1 MKRLMINNFGG
12 GGVLSQAGLKFPA
25 FTLAEMM
32 VVMLIM
38 SIILAAMAPV
48 MTTRGAKSDNSSP
61 WRYSPDNLS
70 DAYFGPGDSQ
80 IAMIGQPNR
89 LETDDAAKLIINS
102 SDTLK
107 PQISFKRNNTTVG
120 RLMMKETNLL
130 LGNST
135 FDKHTT
141 GSYNIAI
148 GDGNLTELTTGNS
161 NIAIGDGALVNN
173 TSGSSNIALGTSLN
187 SNTTGE
193 YNVALGDDCLK
204 ENVSGSNNV
213 AVGYYTL
220 KNTTG
225 RVNTAI
231 GAEAL
236 EAMGNGSAHVAIGYQ
251 ALHAFNGS
259 SADDQGNTSV
269 GTYSMLFNE
278 TGTSNT
284 ALGYDALRDN
294 VSGSQNVSVGYRSN
308 YYEDGLKSFSNT
320 VAVGSYARTTGN
332 TSIAIG
338 PNSTASNT
346 DTIAIGHSATAS
358 NGEAIAIGL
367 STEAS
372 GNSSI
377 AIGSNTSS
385 LGPTKATQNYA
396 VAIGDGARALGVS
409 STALGDTSL
418 ANNTNTI
425 AIGLR
430 ATSSDNDSISIGTD
444 AKNDSS
450 LGVAIGKN
458 AYVMQIGGIAIG
470 NEAGVGSDYSV
481 SVGYKAGNTN
491 SGSKNTALGY
501 YACKYVTGSNK
512 TCIGALSGPA
522 SAEAGS
528 SNSDE
533 IIYLGSSSATVYIPG
548 DLVVNGNVILG
559 RMSDSYVAVRTI
571 HKGDHG
577 NQSGKSKMG
586 FARSEDWHGDDDNFA
601 LYNASDLQS
610 SARDFYSKYLPSDS
624 RLKYIEKENTSGLD
638 KIRQLKVFNFT
649 FKKDEKKTPHVGV
662 IAQDLQKI
670 FPNAVKKG
678 ADGFLSI
685 RMEDM
690 FFAMI
695 NAIKELDLKVTKLE
709 NENKILKKQLIQIQ
723 NENKKQD
730 ERLKMLEAKIK

>member
-1 MKRLMINNFGG
+1 MKISVCKYGSKEPKIRHGIVNDWNK
-12 GGVLSQAGLKFPA
+12 KFSA

-107 PQISFKRNNTTVG
+107 PQISFKRNNTTAG
-120 RLMMKETNLL
+120 RLYLDTNNNVI

-135 FDKHTT
+135 MDKLTSGVH
-141 GSYNIAI
+141 NISI
-148 GDGNLTELTTGNS
+148 GDGNLTELTTGGS
-161 NIAIGDGALVNN
+161 NIAIGDGALAQN
-173 TSGSSNIALGTSLN
+173 TSGSNNTAIGTSLDK
-187 SNTTGE
+187 NTTGE
-193 YNVALGDDCLK
+193 YNTALGDDCLK
-204 ENVSGSNNV
+204 SNIEGSKNV
-213 AVGYYTL
+213 AVGNFSLNSANSSWNVAVGVNAY
-220 KNTTG
+220 KNGTG
-225 RVNTAI
+225 GSNTIIGGDAMAQSTGDKNVAVGVNAMWYGSGSGNTAVGPDANYRSNTI
-231 GAEAL
+231 TAFSNSTAVGNTAYASGA
-236 EAMGNGSAHVAIGYQ
+236 SAIAIGY
-251 ALHAFNGS
+251 S
-259 SADDQGNTSV
+259 
-269 GTYSMLFNE
+269 
-278 TGTSNT
+278 
-284 ALGYDALRDN
+284 
-294 VSGSQNVSVGYRSN
+294 
-308 YYEDGLKSFSNT
+308 
-320 VAVGSYARTTGN
+320 
-332 TSIAIG
+332 
-338 PNSTASNT
+338 STASNT

-418 ANNTNTI
+418 ANDTNTI

-430 ATSSDNDSISIGTD
+430 ATSSDDDSISIGTD
-444 AKNDSS
+444 AKNDSYN
-450 LGVAIGKN
+450 GVAIGKN
-458 AYVMQIGGIAIG
+458 AYVMRFGGIAIG
-470 NEAGVGSDYSV
+470 NGARSGSTNSSTYGDYSV
-481 SVGYKAGNTN
+481 AIGQGAVVGTDHGISIGSN
-491 SGSKNTALGY
+491 SGSGDSGTYVTAIGY
-501 YACKYVTGSNK
+501 QACKNVTGDSV
-512 TCIGALSGPA
+512 TCIGKYAGPTR
-522 SAEAGS
+522 SKDYS
-528 SNSDE
+528 RNNMLY
-533 IIYLGSSSATVYIPG
+533 IGSSSDTVYIPG
-548 DLVVNGNVILG
+548 NLVVQGNVLLG
-559 RMSDSYVAVRTI
+559 TGNVSYVAVRTM
-571 HKGDHG
+571 HKGDSR
-577 NQSGKSKMG
+577 NQSGKSKIA
-586 FARSEDWHGDDDNFA
+586 FARSEDWNGDDDNFA
-601 LYNASDLQS
+601 LYEPGVLEG
-610 SARDFYSKYLPSDS
+610 SAAQNFYSTFSDR
-624 RLKYIEKENTSGLD
+624 RLKYVGKEFTSGLD

-678 ADGFLSI
+678 TDGFLSI

-695 NAIKELDLKVTKLE
+695 NAIKELDLKYQAQEKRINDLE
-709 NENKILKKQLIQIQ
+709 KQL
-723 NENKKQD
+723 KQQD
-730 ERLKMLEAKIK
+730 KRLKQLEAKIK

>member
-1 MKRLMINNFGG
+1 MKISVCKYGSKEPKIRHGIVNDWNKKY
-12 GGVLSQAGLKFPA
+12 SA

-107 PQISFKRNNTTVG
+107 PQISFKRNNATVG

-130 LGNST
+130 LGDST

-148 GDGNLTELTTGNS
+148 GDGNLTELTTGSS
-161 NIAIGDGALVNN
+161 NIAIGDGALAQN
-173 TSGSSNIALGTSLN
+173 TSGGSNTAIGTSLDK
-187 SNTTGE
+187 NTTGE
-193 YNVALGDDCLK
+193 YNTALGDDCLK
-204 ENVSGSNNV
+204 SNIEGSKNV
-213 AVGYYTL
+213 AVGNFSLNSANSSWNVAVGVNAY
-220 KNTTG
+220 KNGTG
-225 RVNTAI
+225 GSNTIIGGDAMAQSTGDRNVAVGANAMWYGSGSGNTAVGPDANYRSNTI
-231 GAEAL
+231 TAFSNSTAVGNTAYASGA
-236 EAMGNGSAHVAIGYQ
+236 SAIAIGY
-251 ALHAFNGS
+251 S
-259 SADDQGNTSV
+259 
-269 GTYSMLFNE
+269 
-278 TGTSNT
+278 
-284 ALGYDALRDN
+284 
-294 VSGSQNVSVGYRSN
+294 
-308 YYEDGLKSFSNT
+308 
-320 VAVGSYARTTGN
+320 
-332 TSIAIG
+332 
-338 PNSTASNT
+338 PTASNA

-377 AIGSNTSS
+377 AIGSNTGS

-409 STALGDTSL
+409 STALGDSSL

-430 ATSSDNDSISIGTD
+430 ATSSNNDSISIGTD
-444 AKNDSS
+444 AKSDSS
-450 LGVAIGKN
+450 NGVAIGKN
-458 AYVMQIGGIAIG
+458 AYVMHGGIAIGNNARSGATNSGYYGIAIG
-470 NEAGVGSDYSV
+470 NEAKVGSDYSV
-481 SVGYKAGNTN
+481 SIGYNAGNTN
-491 SGSKNTALGY
+491 SGSNNTALGTN
-501 YACKYVTGSNK
+501 ACKYVSGSNK
-512 TCIGALSGPA
+512 TCIGALSGPT
-522 SAEAGS
+522 SSEAGS

-548 DLVVNGNVILG
+548 DLVVNGNVLLG

-601 LYNASDLQS
+601 LYNAGDLQY

-690 FFAMI
+690 FFAMV
-695 NAIKELDLKVTKLE
+695 NAIKELDLKYQAQEKRINDLE
-709 NENKILKKQLIQIQ
+709 KQL
-723 NENKKQD
+723 KQQD
-730 ERLKMLEAKIK
+730 KRLKILEAKIK